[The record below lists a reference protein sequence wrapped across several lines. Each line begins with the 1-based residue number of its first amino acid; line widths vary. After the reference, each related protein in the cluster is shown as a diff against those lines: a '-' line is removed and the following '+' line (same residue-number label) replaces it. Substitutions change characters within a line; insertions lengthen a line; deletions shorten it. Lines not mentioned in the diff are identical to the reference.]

1 MKRPLLRALSL
12 SRVTHDA
19 GSLAAPG
26 ARVRTCGVPYV
37 QDARE
42 PRRLV
47 AIPGAR
53 AVAVG
58 ARPRRRRVA
67 HLGQSRKRR
76 RRLRRARRE
85 ASRGR
90 RIFQGRQARGA
101 RARGT
106 RARARALSRVR
117 REAAGRV
124 RLPPEG
130 SVAWGTRRF
139 APPRSRFLFPRLFP
153 GFLIILARVR
163 RKRPSRPSRP
173 SRSRRPRKRARRA
186 RPRGPGRTRARR
198 ARVVQGRLPRRIV
211 LRRKTRRRRTPRR
224 TRPTPRR
231 IRCLRRGI
239 RERLVSRVSRSC

>member
-37 QDARE
+37 QGARE

-130 SVAWGTRRF
+130 SVARGTRRF
-139 APPRSRFLFPRLFP
+139 AQPRSRFLFPRLFP
-153 GFLIILARVR
+153 GFFVILARVR
-163 RKRPSRPSRP
+163 RKRPSRP
-173 SRSRRPRKRARRA
+173 RRPRRPRRRARGA

-211 LRRKTRRRRTPRR
+211 LRRKTRRRRTQRR
-224 TRPTPRR
+224 TRRTPRR

-239 RERLVSRVSRSC
+239 RERLVSRVSRSR